1 MLDRSTRGDPPKFW
15 SPIDR
20 VRAPSAANFS
30 RAASPTILPSPGG
43 FHRFGQ
49 LAASV
54 KDQPSFGNHRV
65 WQLFAGK
72 IPGMFAQQSRS
83 CQHRPARISL
93 VILAGLLS
101 FRRIR
106 MGCSIEF
113 FHRDRSVSQR
123 ETRPRWR
130 FAVVHVTE
138 LEGRSWLIN
147 MDACPTF
154 LHNGRNRRFPLDLND
169 H

>member
-101 FRRIR
+101 FRRPDTDGMFDRIFSSRQIR
-106 MGCSIEF
+106 LPEGDSSEMAFRCGTCYGTRREKLAYQYGCLS
-113 FHRDRSVSQR
+113 
-123 ETRPRWR
+123 
-130 FAVVHVTE
+130 
-138 LEGRSWLIN
+138 N
-147 MDACPTF
+147 
-154 LHNGRNRRFPLDLND
+154 FPA
-169 H
+169 